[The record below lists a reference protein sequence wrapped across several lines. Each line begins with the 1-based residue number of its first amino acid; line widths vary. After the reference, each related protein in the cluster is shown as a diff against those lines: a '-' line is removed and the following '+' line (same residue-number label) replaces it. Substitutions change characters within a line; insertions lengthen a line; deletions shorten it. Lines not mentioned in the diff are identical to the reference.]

1 MSDNGDLLGK
11 RSLFSTKDKKG
22 LLFVAGIGALII
34 VSFIVVKITNPQK
47 GLKPPPTLKPLS
59 ISDKLLGEDEFQKFQ
74 EALKN
79 QNDVIATI
87 QTEREAD
94 KAKIAALE
102 KMLEG
107 FTGEK
112 TNEKTKVVFN
122 KAEPKKQFDKE
133 LDKLKTKATELTD
146 QSDPDQLSGFRY
158 PPSPTMGQFDSSTH
172 SRSSRFNSNSENQGV
187 TEQLVGGVGW
197 VEGTPEPP
205 PTPKKQRRYYLS
217 PSFFPAKLLTGIDA
231 MTSKQGKDNLEQVFF
246 RVDAPAVL
254 PNQIKKDLSGCFV
267 VANVHGN
274 LAKERAAVQAVNLSC
289 LSPDGKTVIDEKI
302 LGFVTDNGDGKRDLA
317 GNVVS
322 KDGSKMAWLF
332 AASVVGELGKSVSI
346 SSYTQRDN
354 ILGTSTTLDPD
365 KVAQQ
370 SLGASVQGTTDS
382 YKEIITEY
390 IKQSG
395 PVIEMGPL
403 KDATIFIQKGVWL
416 NIKERETD
424 EAV

>member
-1 MSDNGDLLGK
+1 MSEKDDLLGRK
-11 RSLFSTKDKKG
+11 SLFSTKDKRGIYFVCGVIG
-22 LLFVAGIGALII
+22 LILA
-34 VSFIVVKITNPQK
+34 SFIIMKLTNPQRT
-47 GLKPPPTLKPLS
+47 LKEAPKLKPLS
-59 ISDKLLGEDEFQKFQ
+59 ISDDLLGQDEYQKFQ
-74 EALKN
+74 EVIKT
-79 QNDVIATI
+79 QNDVILSMS
-87 QTEREAD
+87 EEN
-94 KAKIAALE
+94 AAIKRRTDELE
-102 KMLEG
+102 KTVTRLSGLKGPEKGNLE
-107 FTGEK
+107 TKPEQ
-112 TNEKTKVVFN
+112 TNKFN
-122 KAEPKKQFDKE
+122 KE
-133 LDKLKTKATELTD
+133 LEKLKATATEMT
-146 QSDPDQLSGFRY
+146 SDESPDQLSGFRY
-158 PPSPTMGQFDSSTH
+158 PPSPSMGQIQG
-172 SRSSRFNSNSENQGV
+172 NSVSPNTRNGSASVNQIR

-205 PTPKKQRRYYLS
+205 SAAKKQRRYYLS

-231 MTSKQGKDNLEQVFF
+231 MTSKLGKDNQEQVFF

-274 LAKERAAVQAVNLSC
+274 LAKERAAIQAVNLSC
-289 LSPDGKTVIDEKI
+289 LSPDGKTVIDEEI

-332 AASVVGELGKSVSI
+332 AASVVGELGKSVSF
-346 SSYTQRDN
+346 SSYTQHDN
-354 ILGTSTTLDPD
+354 VLGTSTTLDPD

-370 SLGASVQGTTDS
+370 SLGGSIQSASES
-382 YKEIITEY
+382 YKEIITDY

-424 EAV
+424 EPA